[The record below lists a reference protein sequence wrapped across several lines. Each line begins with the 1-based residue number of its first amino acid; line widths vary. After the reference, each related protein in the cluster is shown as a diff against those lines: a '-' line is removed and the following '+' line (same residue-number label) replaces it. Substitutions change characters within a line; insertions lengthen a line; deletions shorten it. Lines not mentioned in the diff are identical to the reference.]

1 MWRTRECG
9 AFRNS
14 ERPCALLAAGA
25 FLLGAGL
32 GCHWLAVPALG
43 GDSSLSPARRP
54 ANVRNAAVV
63 SATLRADVKL
73 VMVPVTVTDPLGKP
87 VRDLS
92 RESFRVLE
100 DGIEQKIA
108 TFSCEDAPVSIGF
121 LVDASG
127 SMKNR
132 IHSSIEALRQIFQG
146 SIAGD
151 EFFLVRFS
159 DEARVLTG
167 FTSDPEAIYE
177 KLGLIR
183 PQGWTAL
190 LDAVYLGIHQ
200 MKKAQNARRALLVL
214 SDGADNNSRYTTAE
228 VRQMV
233 VEADARVFAIGLFT
247 RARPLQ
253 QLAEETGGRML
264 EAHNVAELPDLVQ
277 TLSTEIR
284 SQYVLGYSSNNSQND
299 GRYRK
304 VKVEVTKPSEMP
316 RLHISWRR
324 GYRAP
329 GD

>member
-1 MWRTRECG
+1 M
-9 AFRNS
+9 
-14 ERPCALLAAGA
+14 
-25 FLLGAGL
+25 
-32 GCHWLAVPALG
+32 PALG
-43 GDSSLSPARRP
+43 GDSGPSLARRP
-54 ANVRNAAVV
+54 ARVSNAAHI

-73 VMVPVTVTDPLGKP
+73 VLVPVTVTDPLGKP
-87 VRDLS
+87 VRDLP
-92 RESFRVLE
+92 RDNFRLIE
-100 DGIEQKIA
+100 DGVEQKIA
-108 TFSCEDAPVSIGF
+108 TFSSEDAPVSMGF

-132 IHSSIEALRQIFQG
+132 IRSSIEALRQIFQTC
-146 SIAGD
+146 IPGD

-159 DEARVLTG
+159 DDARLLTG
-167 FTSDPEAIYE
+167 FTSSPEAIYE

-190 LDAVYLGIHQ
+190 LDAIFLGIHQ
-200 MKKAQNARRALLVL
+200 MKHAQNSRRALLVL
-214 SDGADNNSRYTTAE
+214 SDGADNNSRYTAAE

-264 EAHNVAELPDLVQ
+264 EAHNVSELPEMVQ

-284 SQYVLGYSSNNSQND
+284 SQYVLGYSSNNPQND
-299 GRYRK
+299 GRYRR
-304 VKVEVTKPSEMP
+304 VKVEVAQPSAMP